1 MFLIF
6 QLFNFVL
13 GSFNFSNL
21 DQIDLDQLDLDQL
34 DLDQL
39 ESGSSLAILCTRYQ
53 LSFIHYVK
61 DATRMAAGPLP
72 LLWPGVPLA

>member
-1 MFLIF
+1 MLLLLQPTFFLIF

-21 DQIDLDQLDLDQL
+21 DQIDLDQL

-72 LLWPGVPLA
+72 LL

>member
-21 DQIDLDQLDLDQL
+21 DQIDLDQL

-72 LLWPGVPLA
+72 LL

>member
-1 MFLIF
+1 MLLLLQPTFFLIF
-6 QLFNFVL
+6 LLFNFVL

-21 DQIDLDQLDLDQL
+21 DQIDLDQL

-72 LLWPGVPLA
+72 LL